1 MLTESLSDKPLVWL
15 HGQVK
20 TPPFSVSARLEAGYL
35 LRLLQRGTKLSMP
48 HSRAMPSIGPR
59 CHELRITD
67 DGRIWRIIYRMDS
80 DAIVIA
86 EVFQKTSGKTPKP
99 VIDVSRKRL
108 RMYDNAS
115 D

>member
-1 MLTESLSDKPLVWL
+1 MSPSDKPLVWL

-20 TPPFSVSARLEAGYL
+20 TPPFSEKARLEAGYL
-35 LRLLQRGTKLSMP
+35 LRLLQRGEKLSMP
-48 HSRAMPSIGPR
+48 HSRSMPSIGSR

-67 DGRIWRIIYRMDS
+67 DDKIWRIVHRIDS

-86 EVFQKTSGKTPKP
+86 AVFKKKTEKTPVPIIAICKT
-99 VIDVSRKRL
+99 RL

-115 D
+115 S